1 MEKFLSIPVTNEGDQ
16 LVPLVGL
23 KLIEVGGTPAT
34 ETTMTYGNGKV
45 ITFTHATVGAPTAT
59 NSGTQF
65 RKILQDAAALA
76 LGTSWTNAAFPLAPK
91 YAVSNID
98 IA

>member
-1 MEKFLSIPVTNEGDQ
+1 MEKFLSIPVTNEGNQ
-16 LVPLVGL
+16 LVPLAGL

-45 ITFTHATVGAPTAT
+45 ITITHATVGAASAT

-65 RKILQDAAALA
+65 RTFLQDNAVLALA
-76 LGTSWTNAAFPLAPK
+76 TSWTNPSFEITPL
-91 YAVSNID
+91 YAVSGID